1 MKTPIE
7 QSPQKYVVAALY
19 KFAPLTDLENIQSR
33 LQSICDLQGIKGTLL
48 IAAEGINGTIAGTR
62 SAIDSI
68 LTEIR
73 ALPHL
78 ADLVHK
84 ESSATNMPFYR
95 MKVRLKKEIV
105 TMGIPAVDPNK
116 AVGTYVKP
124 AAWNALL
131 QDPEVF
137 LIDTRNDYEV
147 RIGAFSG
154 ALNPQTKTF
163 REFPEYVRQNFNPEK
178 HKKIAMYCTGG
189 IRCEK
194 ASSFMKLEGFE
205 EVYHLEG
212 GILKYLEE
220 VPANQSL
227 WDGECFVFDQRV
239 SIKHGLEEGAYDLCF
254 GCREPL
260 SDADK
265 ISAQYVEGVTCPHC
279 HDTAPE
285 KTRRRAQ
292 ERQHQIML
300 AKKRQQPHLGS

>member
-1 MKTPIE
+1 MNTSTE

-19 KFAPLTDLENIQSR
+19 KFAPLTDLETIQSR
-33 LQSICDLQGIKGTLL
+33 LQNVCDFQGIKGTLL

-62 SAIDSI
+62 SGIDSI
-68 LTEIR
+68 LAEIR

-78 ADLVHK
+78 GDLVHK

-154 ALNPQTKTF
+154 ALNPHTKTF

-220 VPANQSL
+220 VPADQSL

-239 SIKHGLEEGAYDLCF
+239 SVKHGLAEGDYDLCF
-254 GCREPL
+254 GCRQPL

-265 ISAQYVEGVTCPHC
+265 MSALYVEGVTCPHC

-300 AKKRQQPHLGS
+300 AKKRQQPHFGS